1 MILKLKFISKRTFIK
16 KKIIVAFLI
25 IIFISSCGNHAKMKT
40 TNADEIPN
48 NNSESSVDSISQNNI
63 RNSVTITILKPG
75 SDTLIESSYVDGAKK
90 QKIISVMIVSGHQL
104 FATIYKKNKNS
115 NIRINQI
122 EMPDSTL
129 DGPFGDSMH
138 YQVKMP
144 GVYKFRI
151 GPDLMADGNRAGD
164 FILKAWIK

>member
-75 SDTLIESSYVDGAKK
+75 SDTLTESSYVDGAKK

-104 FATIYKKNKNS
+104 FATIHKKNRNS

-122 EMPDSTL
+122 ECLTVRLTGRLGIACIIRLKCPE
-129 DGPFGDSMH
+129 
-138 YQVKMP
+138 
-144 GVYKFRI
+144 
-151 GPDLMADGNRAGD
+151 
-164 FILKAWIK
+164 FINLESGQTSWQMEPAPEILF